1 MKKQKFHQYKRPI
14 SIDNI
19 EVDKIVVYKKV
30 SFVKNRFRY
39 SLATKILKPL
49 LIFLPKMSVYRR
61 DFDKTK
67 CMNFL
72 IKNDKL
78 LKKYNEIWEKVIN
91 IIYKVV
97 DSNSVYNEKMY
108 KK

>member
-1 MKKQKFHQYKRPI
+1 MKKEKFHQYKRPI

-19 EVDKIVVYKKV
+19 EVDKIVVCKKV
-30 SFVKNRFRY
+30 SFVNNRFRY
-39 SLATKILKPL
+39 SLDTKILKPL
-49 LIFLPKMSVYRR
+49 LIFLPKMSAYRR

-72 IKNDKL
+72 IKDDKL
-78 LKKYNEIWEKVIN
+78 LKKYNGIWEKVIK
-91 IIYKVV
+91 IICKVV
-97 DSNSVYNEKMY
+97 DSNPVYNEKMY

>member
-1 MKKQKFHQYKRPI
+1 
-14 SIDNI
+14 
-19 EVDKIVVYKKV
+19 
-30 SFVKNRFRY
+30 
-39 SLATKILKPL
+39 
-49 LIFLPKMSVYRR
+49 
-61 DFDKTK
+61 
-67 CMNFL
+67 MNFL

-97 DSNSVYNEKMY
+97 DSNPVYNEKMY